1 MANKKFDVVDFVMGF
16 EGGYIS
22 EAEIVEGFQ
31 HLINDNIVWKLQGF
45 YSRTAEALINQGFCK
60 HANEWTPEQARKYF
74 EEYAEI
80 N

>member
-16 EGGYIS
+16 EGGCIS

-31 HLINDNIVWKLQGF
+31 HLINDGTVWKLQGL
-45 YSRTAEALINQGFCK
+45 YGRTAKALIDQGFCK
-60 HANEWTPEQARKYF
+60 PANEWTPEQARQHF
-74 EEYAEI
+74 EEYAGI